1 MNGIHILIG
10 WQVISFVALIVLGI
24 ISWLYYDKRYKK
36 NETKVPSGYIWTEE
50 VSIDPA
56 TGTRE
61 RVYYN
66 PETGERFYK
75 TEKK

>member
-1 MNGIHILIG
+1 MNWISILIG
-10 WQVISFVALIVLGI
+10 WQVLSILVFIGLAA

-50 VSIDPA
+50 VSIDPT
-56 TGTRE
+56 TGKKE

-66 PETGERFYK
+66 PDTGDRFYK
-75 TEKK
+75 EE